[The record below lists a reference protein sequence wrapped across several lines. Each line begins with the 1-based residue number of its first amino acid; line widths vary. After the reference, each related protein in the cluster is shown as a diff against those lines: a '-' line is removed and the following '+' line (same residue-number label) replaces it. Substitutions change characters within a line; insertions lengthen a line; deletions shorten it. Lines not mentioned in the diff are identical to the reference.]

1 MAKEK
6 LRDLDLNLLIVFDAL
21 LRCENVSR
29 AADELDMSQS
39 AVSHALKRLRDQF
52 EDPLFIRARDRMVPT
67 PKTLAI
73 SDYILEIMRLTRSTL
88 LPSSSFDPD
97 TSADWTLTVALG
109 DVGDMVILP
118 ALARHLRAHQAH
130 GRLVSV
136 PTTSDEAVDLLATG
150 KLDIYVGIMDATSSD
165 ILCQKLYDD
174 HLVFICAHDCHL
186 QEEISFEQY
195 EEMDHILLQSR
206 SSHKSGQF
214 ISQALQRNQSPR
226 PPKIE
231 TPYISSVPMIVE
243 GDREIVAVVPHS
255 LAQYFCRTAKVRIL
269 KPKFYLPPI
278 AINQYWH
285 KRFDK
290 DPFIV
295 WARQTLR
302 KILSGSE
309 ISLQ

>member
-52 EDPLFIRARDRMVPT
+52 DDPLFIRARDRMVPT

-97 TSADWTLTVALG
+97 NADWTLTVALG

-118 ALARHLRAHQAH
+118 ALARHLRAHQAQ

-136 PTTSDEAVDLLATG
+136 PATSDEAVDLLATG
-150 KLDIYVGIMDATSSD
+150 KLDIYVGIMDASSSD

-174 HLVFICAHDCHL
+174 HLVFICAQDCPL

-206 SSHKSGQF
+206 SSPKSGQF
-214 ISQALQRNQSPR
+214 ISQALQRNHSPR

-243 GDREIVAVVPHS
+243 GDKDIVAVVPHS

-269 KPKFYLPPI
+269 TPKFYLPPI

-302 KILSGSE
+302 KILSSSE
-309 ISLQ
+309 ISLH